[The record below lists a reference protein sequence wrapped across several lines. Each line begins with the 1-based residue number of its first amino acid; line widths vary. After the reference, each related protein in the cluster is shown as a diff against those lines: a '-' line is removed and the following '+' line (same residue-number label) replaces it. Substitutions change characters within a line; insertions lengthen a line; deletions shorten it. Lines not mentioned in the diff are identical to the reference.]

1 MRSKVV
7 ASQFA
12 FIKLAWAIAPL
23 STRPAKEGEAVFKPD
38 GPLSWF
44 DY

>member
-1 MRSKVV
+1 MRPKVV

-12 FIKLAWAIAPL
+12 FIKLAWAIVPL
-23 STRPAKEGEAVFKPD
+23 STRPTKEGEAVPKPD
-38 GPLSWF
+38 ELLSWF